1 MFTSVDKAI
10 TAVVLGLLSI
20 VNLVWG
26 VDWFGGYAEEL
37 IGIIIA
43 ILFPAL
49 VYVVPNKR
57 EWG

>member
-20 VNLVWG
+20 VNIVWG
-26 VDWFGGYAEEL
+26 VDLFGGYAEEL

-43 ILFPAL
+43 ILFPVL
-49 VYVVPNKR
+49 VYAVPNKR
-57 EWG
+57 KW

>member
-20 VNLVWG
+20 LNLLWG
-26 VDWFGGYAEEL
+26 VDLFGGYAEEL
-37 IGIIIA
+37 IGIVIA

-49 VYVVPNKR
+49 VYLVPNARKR
-57 EWG
+57 